1 MRTGALFALAAA
13 LAFGLTTPLVQRLGR
28 GAGTFAVAVLLYVG
42 SALGAFALGALA
54 RANETDAADA
64 KTKSASRVT
73 RKHAGRVVA
82 IAFFGAFVAPA
93 CLVWGLAHTSGTS
106 ASLLL
111 NLEAV
116 FTFVLGAFLFHEHVG
131 RRVGFALA
139 TMIAGGALLAFAK
152 PADDAAHGA
161 ASAAVGL
168 GAFAVVAATAA
179 WAIDNALTRPL
190 SELDPIAV
198 VTWKSIVGACMG
210 LVAALAFRDAFPA
223 LGPALGLV
231 ACGAVGYGVSLRL
244 YLLAQRRI
252 GAGRTASVFAVA
264 PFCGAALAFAMGEG
278 GATLTTLGAA
288 ALFGIGVWLHVTEK
302 HDHLHHHNA
311 VEHDHPHRH
320 DDGHHDHTHDPPV
333 EGEHTHAH
341 KHEALSHAH
350 AHGQDVDHQHRHD

>member
-28 GAGTFAVAVLLYVG
+28 GSGTFAVAVLLYIG
-42 SALGAFALGALA
+42 SALGAFLLGAAGA
-54 RANETDAADA
+54 RANRTNVM
-64 KTKSASRVT
+64 KTN
-73 RKHAGRVVA
+73 AGRIVA

-116 FTFVLGAFLFHEHVG
+116 FTFALGAILFHEHVG
-131 RRVGFALA
+131 RRVAFALA
-139 TMIAGGALLAFAK
+139 AMIAGGALLAFAK
-152 PADDAAHGA
+152 PADIANGA
-161 ASAAVGL
+161 ANTAASGAVGW
-168 GAFAVVAATAA
+168 GALAVVLATAA

-198 VTWKSIVGACMG
+198 VTWKSVVGAAMG
-210 LVAALAFRDAFPA
+210 LVAALAFRDSLPALLPA
-223 LGPALGLV
+223 LGIV
-231 ACGAVGYGVSLRL
+231 ACGAVGYGASLRL

-278 GATLTTLGAA
+278 GATWTTLAAA

-302 HDHLHHHNA
+302 HDHLHHHDA
-311 VEHDHPHRH
+311 IEHEHPHRH

-341 KHEALSHAH
+341 KHEALSHTH
-350 AHGQDVDHQHRHD
+350 AHGEDVDHQHRHD